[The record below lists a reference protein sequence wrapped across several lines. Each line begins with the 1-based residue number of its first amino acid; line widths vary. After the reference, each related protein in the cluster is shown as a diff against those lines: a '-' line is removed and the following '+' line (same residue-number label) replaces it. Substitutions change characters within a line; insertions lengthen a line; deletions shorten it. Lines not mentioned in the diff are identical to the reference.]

1 MSLYRCISNG
11 GGNATEKI
19 AEDFVA
25 KSNLTNTYTLGRG
38 TYFVTAVAMNVSQYS
53 VSSYTFTL
61 STTGTII
68 YNAAGDS
75 LLGQGASTVTI
86 SSTSRT
92 VTATCRAAQWIIKAE
107 AGDTVT
113 LTFSGAESGGKGGQI
128 HIARLY

>member
-1 MSLYRCISNG
+1 M

-38 TYFVTAVAMNVSQYS
+38 TYFVTAVAVYVSQYS

-68 YNAAGDS
+68 YNAAGDPRTGRIYCDHIQYVS
-75 LLGQGASTVTI
+75 YCDGNVPRSTMDHQG
-86 SSTSRT
+86 R
-92 VTATCRAAQWIIKAE
+92 
-107 AGDTVT
+107 
-113 LTFSGAESGGKGGQI
+113 GGRYG
-128 HIARLY
+128 HADL